1 MLRALAILVVAIF
14 STAAPHAEEES
25 DSSPVDLLLEQVS
38 RDLKKLSRQFEN
50 PASRESSLAL
60 ADALIEAASKAKQ
73 LEPESVGDRTGAERE
88 EYMALYHQGMDA
100 LLVQFQT
107 LKAALEKEE
116 PGTAEAAIEEA
127 YALREKYHTELD
139 VR

>member
-1 MLRALAILVVAIF
+1 MLRALTILAVAIF
-14 STAAPHAEEES
+14 STASPHAEEEN

-60 ADALIEAASKAKQ
+60 ADALIEATSKAKQ
-73 LEPESVGDRTGAERE
+73 LEPESVGDRSGAERE
-88 EYMALYHQGMDA
+88 EYMALYRQGMDA

-116 PGTAEAAIEEA
+116 PGTAEAAFEEA